1 MTTFA
6 PCLIAMNDL
15 IIKFF
20 KFGVVGATGVG
31 VDFGIT
37 WLCKEKLKINKYAA
51 NSTGFMCAVVSN
63 YLLNRVWTFH
73 SADPEIATQFS
84 KFLLASLVGLGIN
97 NGIIYL
103 LNERLGMKFYTSKLI
118 ATGVVMLWNFWAN
131 YTFTFRA

>member
-1 MTTFA
+1 MNELNLETFYKLVRFGITG
-6 PCLIAMNDL
+6 LIGM
-15 IIKFF
+15 
-20 KFGVVGATGVG
+20 V

-37 WLCKEKLKINKYAA
+37 WVCREKFRLNQYIA
-51 NSTGFMCAVVSN
+51 NSTGFLCAVVSN
-63 YLLNRVWTFH
+63 YILNRVWTFH
-73 SADPEIATQFS
+73 SQDPLVMMQFS
-84 KFLLASLVGLGIN
+84 KFLLASLIGLGIN